1 MKRRFV
7 GRPSYR
13 QFGRSVDRTRAV
25 NVAARPMRGGFRI

>member
-7 GRPSYR
+7 GRPNYR
-13 QFGRSVDRTRAV
+13 QFGRSVDSTRAI